1 MRDNWPGIIEMCIEN
16 NFFPKVLFFEKLQS
30 IEDDAEYR
38 DSRSFTL
45 TKTKLSDLAYL
56 AQDLDRLATAT
67 MEELYDADELEAQ
80 RKMMQQFEQSF
91 KDKANVGSAPE
102 EQKGPAASNS
112 HVSLDK

>member
-56 AQDLDRLATAT
+56 A
-67 MEELYDADELEAQ
+67 
-80 RKMMQQFEQSF
+80 
-91 KDKANVGSAPE
+91 
-102 EQKGPAASNS
+102 
-112 HVSLDK
+112 